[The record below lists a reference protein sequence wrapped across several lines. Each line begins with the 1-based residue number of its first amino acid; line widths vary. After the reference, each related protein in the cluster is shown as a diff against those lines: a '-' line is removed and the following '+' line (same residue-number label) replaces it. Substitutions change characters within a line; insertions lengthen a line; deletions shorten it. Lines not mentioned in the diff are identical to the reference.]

1 MYGQMLLAFA
11 VNGGRLNMS
20 ASIHD
25 CSVCST
31 TFELRFAYQV
41 QRTPSQTYYFCS
53 QKCHEGHLLSAAK
66 KTCNVC
72 DKKFDLQYAFQQTQV
87 DGEVRYFCS
96 NECRSEEM
104 SAVTKRQRR
113 MRRIAVLNQKG
124 GTGKT
129 TTSVNLAA
137 GLAEAGYR
145 TLLIDLDAQGNVA
158 VSLGMSARRTIFH
171 VLVEGAHPADCIVNV
186 SENFDALVSN
196 TSLAQAEVRLVN
208 TPRNRFKVLANRM
221 ASITNYDFIIM
232 DCGPSLSVL
241 NQNALTYADH
251 IIIPVSC
258 DYLSLVG
265 VKQILRTLKKVNE
278 LLLHPVSI
286 LGVVPTFFDV
296 RTRISVEAVSTLK
309 SYFKDRVLPPIRIN
323 TRLKEAPGH
332 KKTIFEYAPTSRGSE
347 DYRRMVK
354 AVVDFCDN
362 DTGEAVSAPDME
374 ASAPPPPVEAEEV
387 GVGPTAI

>member
-1 MYGQMLLAFA
+1 
-11 VNGGRLNMS
+11 MS
-20 ASIHD
+20 GSDHT

-31 TFELRFAYQV
+31 VFELQFAYQA
-41 QRTPSQTYYFCS
+41 QRTADAQFYFCS
-53 QKCHEGHLLSAAK
+53 QRCHEEHLLSANK
-66 KTCNVC
+66 KTCSVC
-72 DKKFDLQYAFQQTQV
+72 SKRFDMQFAYQQSQS
-87 DGEVRYFCS
+87 DGETKYYCS
-96 NECRSEEM
+96 NDCRSM
-104 SAVTKRQRR
+104 SITKSAPVIRNT
-113 MRRIAVLNQKG
+113 RRIAVLNQKG

-137 GLAEAGYR
+137 GLAEAGYK

-158 VSLGMSARRTIFH
+158 VSLGLSSKRTIYH
-171 VLVEGAHPADCIVNV
+171 VLVEGAHPSDCVVNV
-186 SENFDALVSN
+186 SNNFDALVSN

-221 ASITNYDFIIM
+221 VSMTNYDYIIM

-241 NQNALTYADH
+241 NQNALTYADN

-286 LGVVPTFFDV
+286 LGVIPTFFDV
-296 RTRISVEAVSTLK
+296 RTRISVEAVNTLK

-323 TRLKEAPGH
+323 TRLREAPGH
-332 KKTIFEYAPTSRGSE
+332 KKTIFEYAPDSRGSQ
-347 DYRRMVK
+347 DYRRLVES
-354 AVVDFCDN
+354 VVEFYSR
-362 DTGEAVSAPDME
+362 DTIEDESADVDM
-374 ASAPPPPVEAEEV
+374 SMPPKDIESNPEEEHR
-387 GVGPTAI
+387 GTTHL

>member
-1 MYGQMLLAFA
+1 MGT
-11 VNGGRLNMS
+11 
-20 ASIHD
+20 SIND

-41 QRTPSQTYYFCS
+41 QRTPSKTHYFCS
-53 QKCHEGHLLSAAK
+53 QKCHEAHLLSAAK
-66 KTCNVC
+66 KTCDVC
-72 DKKFDLQYAFQQTQV
+72 ATRFDLQYAFQQAQV

-96 NECRSEEM
+96 NECRSQEM
-104 SAVTKRQRR
+104 SAVNQRQRR

-137 GLAEAGYR
+137 GLAEAGHR

-158 VSLGMSARRTIFH
+158 VSLGLSAKRTIFH

-186 SENFDALVSN
+186 SKNFDALVSN

-221 ASITNYDFIIM
+221 AGITNYDFIIM

-296 RTRISVEAVSTLK
+296 RTRISVEAVNTLK

-332 KKTIFEYAPTSRGSE
+332 KQTIFEYAPTSRGSQ

-354 AVVDFCDN
+354 AVVEFCDEH
-362 DTGEAVSAPDME
+362 EADASHVESALE
-374 ASAPPPPVEAEEV
+374 GSNPPPMVEPEEIT
-387 GVGPTAI
+387 VGPSAIG

>member
-1 MYGQMLLAFA
+1 MG
-11 VNGGRLNMS
+11 

-25 CSVCST
+25 CSVCTT

-53 QKCHEGHLLSAAK
+53 QKCHEEHLLSAAK
-66 KTCNVC
+66 KTCDVC
-72 DKKFDLQYAFQQTQV
+72 GTKFDLRYAFQQTQV

-96 NECRSEEM
+96 NECRSQEM
-104 SAVTKRQRR
+104 SAVNKRQRR
-113 MRRIAVLNQKG
+113 MRRIAVLNQAVRENDDERQLG
-124 GTGKT
+124 GGFGRGWL
-129 TTSVNLAA
+129 SHLA
-137 GLAEAGYR
+137 YR
-145 TLLIDLDAQGNVA
+145 LDAQGNVA
-158 VSLGMSARRTIFH
+158 VSLGLSARRTIFH

-221 ASITNYDFIIM
+221 SSITNYDFIIM

-265 VKQILRTLKKVNE
+265 VKQIL
-278 LLLHPVSI
+278 H
-286 LGVVPTFFDV
+286 
-296 RTRISVEAVSTLK
+296 
-309 SYFKDRVLPPIRIN
+309 
-323 TRLKEAPGH
+323 LKEGQ
-332 KKTIFEYAPTSRGSE
+332 
-347 DYRRMVK
+347 
-354 AVVDFCDN
+354 
-362 DTGEAVSAPDME
+362 
-374 ASAPPPPVEAEEV
+374 
-387 GVGPTAI
+387 

>member
-1 MYGQMLLAFA
+1 MTVDTIDPRFYKRREA
-11 VNGGRLNMS
+11 VDPGSHIAAHEDGGERM
-20 ASIHD
+20 AAAIHD
-25 CSVCST
+25 CTVCGT

-41 QRTPSQTYYFCS
+41 QRTPEQVFYFCS
-53 QKCHEGHLLSAAK
+53 QRCHEEHLLSASRKA
-66 KTCNVC
+66 CDVC
-72 DKKFDLQYAFQQTQV
+72 QKRFELQYAYQQAQV

-96 NECRSEEM
+96 TDCRGQEM
-104 SAVTKRQRR
+104 NTVSQRHRR

-129 TTSVNLAA
+129 TTSVNLSA

-145 TLLIDLDAQGNVA
+145 VLLVDLDAQGNVA
-158 VSLGMSARRTIFH
+158 VSLGLSARRTIYH
-171 VLVEGAHPADCIVNV
+171 VLVEGVHPADCIVNV

-208 TPRNRFKVLANRM
+208 TPRDRFKVLANRM
-221 ASITNYDFIIM
+221 AGITNYDFVVM

-251 IIIPVSC
+251 ILIPVSC

-296 RTRISVEAVSTLK
+296 RTRISVEAVNTLK
-309 SYFKDRVLPPIRIN
+309 SYFKDRVLPPIRVN
-323 TRLKEAPGH
+323 TRLKEAPSH
-332 KKTIFEYAPTSRGSE
+332 KKTIFEYAPDSRGSK
-347 DYRRMVK
+347 DYRQLVK
-354 AVVDFCDN
+354 RVISLCEANPTHNREEAAV
-362 DTGEAVSAPDME
+362 GRPGA
-374 ASAPPPPVEAEEV
+374 
-387 GVGPTAI
+387 

>member
-1 MYGQMLLAFA
+1 MT
-11 VNGGRLNMS
+11 V
-20 ASIHD
+20 SIHD

-41 QRTPSQTYYFCS
+41 QRTPANVYHFCS
-53 QKCHEGHLLSAAK
+53 QRCHEEHLLSASK
-66 KTCNVC
+66 KECGVCNNR
-72 DKKFDLQYAFQQTQV
+72 FDLQFAYQQAQV

-96 NECRSEEM
+96 NDCRSSEM
-104 SAVTKRQRR
+104 SAVNQRQRR

-137 GLAEAGYR
+137 GLAEAGHR
-145 TLLIDLDAQGNVA
+145 TLLIDLDAQGNVG
-158 VSLGMSARRTIFH
+158 VSLGLNARRTIFH

-208 TPRNRFKVLANRM
+208 TPRNRFKVLADRM
-221 ASITNYDFIIM
+221 AGISNYDFIIM

-332 KKTIFEYAPTSRGSE
+332 KKTIFEYAPDSRGSQ

-354 AVVDFCDN
+354 AVVDFCDSN
-362 DTGEAVSAPDME
+362 QADVPVSVEMETG
-374 ASAPPPPVEAEEV
+374 PPPAVDPQEEANV
-387 GVGPTAI
+387 GTPAI

>member
-1 MYGQMLLAFA
+1 MG
-11 VNGGRLNMS
+11 

-25 CSVCST
+25 CSVCTT

-53 QKCHEGHLLSAAK
+53 QKCHEEHLLSAAK
-66 KTCNVC
+66 KTCDVC
-72 DKKFDLQYAFQQTQV
+72 GTKFDLQYAFQQTQV

-96 NECRSEEM
+96 NDCRSQEM
-104 SAVTKRQRR
+104 SAVNKRQRR

-158 VSLGMSARRTIFH
+158 VSLGLSARRTIFH

-221 ASITNYDFIIM
+221 SSITNYDFIIM

-309 SYFKDRVLPPIRIN
+309 SYFKDQGYFIN
-323 TRLKEAPGH
+323 
-332 KKTIFEYAPTSRGSE
+332 
-347 DYRRMVK
+347 DV
-354 AVVDFCDN
+354 
-362 DTGEAVSAPDME
+362 
-374 ASAPPPPVEAEEV
+374 
-387 GVGPTAI
+387 